1 MTENASDTARRCSTY
16 AWLDTTPDILCCG
29 CGGGYAFP
37 SMPPSPM
44 IPPSPEPRPPPPP
57 SPFRPEPSPP
67 PPISPP
73 PPPSPPP
80 PKQPP
85 SPPHPP
91 PPAPPP
97 PPPLPPLQVTVTLSF
112 RVAGNPE
119 DFDTTERNALLHAAA
134 RALGFTTG
142 APPGSTVLIT
152 AASVNIQM
160 AFPTDPSTAATIQ
173 STAASFTS
181 ATALQSAIT
190 AELTSPSDGSA
201 PVSLAVESTGVTGL
215 TVTSA
220 PSVTTGTGA
229 PGSGGSGGVDSQTNN
244 PTVGLGCKQGDG
256 VYAVDAYSLGA
267 GVALGVFVVIAFEVV
282 LLVLFFMIRR
292 KALPCSGRNAEAPTR
307 RPPRPPIQNEGL
319 APLLFSDVSQ
329 ISQAS
334 EQSAELIS
342 TQQDPE
348 QSAELISSQQD
359 P

>member
-1 MTENASDTARRCSTY
+1 
-16 AWLDTTPDILCCG
+16 
-29 CGGGYAFP
+29 
-37 SMPPSPM
+37 
-44 IPPSPEPRPPPPP
+44 
-57 SPFRPEPSPP
+57 
-67 PPISPP
+67 
-73 PPPSPPP
+73 
-80 PKQPP
+80 
-85 SPPHPP
+85 
-91 PPAPPP
+91 
-97 PPPLPPLQVTVTLSF
+97 
-112 RVAGNPE
+112 
-119 DFDTTERNALLHAAA
+119 
-134 RALGFTTG
+134 
-142 APPGSTVLIT
+142 VLIT